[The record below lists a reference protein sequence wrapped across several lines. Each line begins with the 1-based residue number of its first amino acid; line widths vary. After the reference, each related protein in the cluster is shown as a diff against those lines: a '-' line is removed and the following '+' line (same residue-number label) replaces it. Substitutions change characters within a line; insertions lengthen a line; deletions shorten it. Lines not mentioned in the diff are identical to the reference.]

1 MHGSGVILQF
11 GRGGDY
17 KRAQRRLYRSNP
29 PSIKKGHPKVA
40 FSACCDVA
48 IDSEAEVRERLVGF
62 GHTVHVFTF
71 LNRATFA
78 LYGVDQLTSETLG
91 H

>member
-1 MHGSGVILQF
+1 M
-11 GRGGDY
+11 
-17 KRAQRRLYRSNP
+17 
-29 PSIKKGHPKVA
+29 A
-40 FSACCDVA
+40 FCTCCDVA
-48 IDSEAEVRERLVGF
+48 IGSEAEVRERLVGI